1 MILSIHLTLTSFSQ
15 TGTDTTENKCFPIP
29 VVKSMIKD
37 LISGDECKEE
47 LKLTEM
53 QLKETEKKVNLKDSV
68 INSLLEKETN
78 YITMI
83 VDEKTKYGVLDNHI
97 KKVESDLNILKIENK
112 FIKIVS
118 GAAALVLLTLLI
130 IK

>member
-1 MILSIHLTLTSFSQ
+1 MTSFSQ
-15 TGTDTTENKCFPIP
+15 TGTDTIGSKCFPTP
-29 VVKSMIKD
+29 VVKSIIKD

-47 LKLTEM
+47 LKLTEI

-68 INSLLEKETN
+68 INSLLQKETN

-83 VDEKTKYGVLDNHI
+83 IDEKTKYGVLDSYT
-97 KKVESDLNILKIENK
+97 KKVETDLNTLKIENK

>member
-1 MILSIHLTLTSFSQ
+1 MTSFSQ
-15 TGTDTTENKCFPIP
+15 TGTDTIGSKCFPTP
-29 VVKSMIKD
+29 VVKSIIKD

-47 LKLTEM
+47 LKLTEI

-68 INSLLEKETN
+68 INSLLQKETN

-83 VDEKTKYGVLDNHI
+83 IDEKTKYGILDSYT
-97 KKVESDLNILKIENK
+97 KKVETDLNTLKIENK
-112 FIKIVS
+112 FIKIIS

>member
-1 MILSIHLTLTSFSQ
+1 MTSFSQ
-15 TGTDTTENKCFPIP
+15 TGTDTTGDKCFPVP

-37 LISGDECKEE
+37 LISGDECREE

-68 INSLLEKETN
+68 INSLLQKETN

-83 VDEKTKYGVLDNHI
+83 IDEKTKYGVLDNHT